1 MDTINPRWLWVV
13 IFGAGALAT
22 FGFLI
27 LYKLTKER
35 FAEMRKQQE
44 QQPAPPLEGEAI
56 SKDKNEIPDIPSEI
70 ISAAEESPEVEV
82 KS

>member
-1 MDTINPRWLWVV
+1 M
-13 IFGAGALAT
+13 
-22 FGFLI
+22 

-35 FAEMRKQQE
+35 FAEMRRQQE
-44 QQPAPPLEGEAI
+44 QHRSPPTEGDSVTTDENKI
-56 SKDKNEIPDIPSEI
+56 QDVSPEI